1 MIVLF
6 GPVGAKLQWD
16 DIYPSRFR
24 MRNHLREFIFVER
37 RTC

>member
-24 MRNHLREFIFVER
+24 MRNRPGGGRARDV
-37 RTC
+37 